1 MKRCEDW
8 PRPIS
13 VSARKLDP
21 VVIRV
26 QYHLETD
33 HKQKENSKTKKKQK
47 KKKQDTT
54 KIERIL
60 TRVEWRCL
68 HVLAVVRYV
77 SSDSDSVNYSHPLYR
92 NISMHTLHN
101 FL

>member
-47 KKKQDTT
+47 KKK
-54 KIERIL
+54 KKPRKKKG
-60 TRVEWRCL
+60 
-68 HVLAVVRYV
+68 
-77 SSDSDSVNYSHPLYR
+77 
-92 NISMHTLHN
+92 
-101 FL
+101 F

>member
-33 HKQKENSKTKKKQK
+33 HKQKENSKTRKKTKKKN
-47 KKKQDTT
+47 
-54 KIERIL
+54 KIPRK
-60 TRVEWRCL
+60 
-68 HVLAVVRYV
+68 
-77 SSDSDSVNYSHPLYR
+77 
-92 NISMHTLHN
+92 
-101 FL
+101 

>member
-47 KKKQDTT
+47 QK
-54 KIERIL
+54 
-60 TRVEWRCL
+60 TRYHENRKDFDEGGMEMSPCFSCSQVCI
-68 HVLAVVRYV
+68 VR
-77 SSDSDSVNYSHPLYR
+77 
-92 NISMHTLHN
+92 
-101 FL
+101 